1 MSENEW
7 DKMVLVSFTL
17 LKDIVQK
24 ANPDCLIQWRWP
36 DKPTV
41 AVVTFWEPI
50 ITVVR
55 PDTPSA

>member
-1 MSENEW
+1 MSEG
-7 DKMVLVSFTL
+7 DRMLLISFEL
-17 LKDIVQK
+17 LKEIVQK

-36 DKPTV
+36 KEPTV
-41 AVVTFWEPI
+41 MEVAVWEPI